1 MAFNEPL
8 SQSGWAAPQTHAAQ
22 IGIRLLPGIRTGA
35 HAQSASTVAEGRADV
50 AALDAVTWRLLQ
62 RFDPV
67 TRSLRVVGLTGPTP
81 GLPLITARTH
91 DPDILFDVVA
101 EAIADMSD
109 ADRELTGLQRLVRIP
124 AAAYLSVPTP
134 PSPDQI
140 AAENSLAA
148 R

>member
-1 MAFNEPL
+1 M
-8 SQSGWAAPQTHAAQ
+8 
-22 IGIRLLPGIRTGA
+22 
-35 HAQSASTVAEGRADV
+35 
-50 AALDAVTWRLLQ
+50 
-62 RFDPV
+62 
-67 TRSLRVVGLTGPTP
+67 PTFHF
-81 GLPLITARTH
+81 LLITARTH

-109 ADRELTGLQRLVRIP
+109 ADRDLTGLQRLVRIP

-140 AAENSLAA
+140 AAENSLAV